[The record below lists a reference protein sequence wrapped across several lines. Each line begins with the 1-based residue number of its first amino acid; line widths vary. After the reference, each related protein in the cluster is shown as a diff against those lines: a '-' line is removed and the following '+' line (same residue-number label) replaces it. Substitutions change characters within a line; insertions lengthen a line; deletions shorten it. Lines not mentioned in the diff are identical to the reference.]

1 MNRPLLILLALLACA
16 PAPLLAAAA
25 PPPPP
30 PTACPVPD
38 EALPP
43 APHLPHTVRALR
55 RHQPL
60 RIVAIGAGA
69 TAGSGLPLD
78 QAFPARLAARLMA
91 AYPGSAITLLNKG
104 RLGESTATMADTL
117 RSQVL
122 PEHPTLVL
130 WEAGTVES
138 VTSADPQ
145 QMAEGMLGALDRL
158 RAAQA
163 DVILIDMQYS
173 PAAAAVIDFAPYLE
187 ALHIVSES
195 AEVPMFDRFAAMRA
209 WTEEGQ
215 IDLDAASGDH
225 HHAQA
230 VRAED
235 CVAAGLTALIAR
247 ATQMPAPDH
256 KP

>member
-1 MNRPLLILLALLACA
+1 MNRPLLTLLALLAAA

-30 PTACPVPD
+30 AACPVPD

-69 TAGSGLPLD
+69 TAGSGLTLD
-78 QAFPARLAARLMA
+78 QAFPARLAARLAA
-91 AYPGSAITLLNKG
+91 AYPGSAVTLLNKG

-138 VTSADPQ
+138 VTGADPQ
-145 QMAEGMLGALDRL
+145 QMAEDMLKGLDRL

-173 PAAAAVIDFAPYLE
+173 PAAAAVIDFSPYLE
-187 ALHIVSES
+187 ALHIVAES

-209 WTEEGQ
+209 WTEENQ

-225 HHAQA
+225 HRAQA
-230 VRAED
+230 ARAED
-235 CVAAGLTALIAR
+235 CVAAGLAALITR
-247 ATQMPAPDH
+247 ATQMPSPDH